1 MKPIRLLAIL
11 SLVATVAQ
19 ASDPHIDSWIT
30 SRSGAY
36 ARIYTNAAAQT
47 ARQSVT
53 TWSNGSQ
60 TQSLPAYSGV
70 QEIDSSTDWVYLR
83 TTGLGFH
90 IMGPWSVGFPNLPAN
105 QHGYYRFPRNP
116 SLPSSG
122 ATKTLTGNGTIGFF
136 VDGVAMFDSRDAHY
150 WNGSTDDVG
159 GTGDWNREAY
169 VNEGATFDPAYAHQE
184 NTGTYHYHANP
195 IALRYLLGDHVT
207 FHASTQTYSESTNPV
222 TSHSPILGWV
232 SDGFPIYGPYAYAN
246 ATNPA
251 SGLKRMVSGYHIRNG
266 EQGTDNLTAVGRKAL
281 PAWATRLYG
290 SGGTTTGP
298 DVSATYP
305 LGRYMEDNAFLGDL
319 GYKQGQD
326 FDLDEYNGRFC
337 VTPEFP
343 QGTYA
348 YFVSIASDGTPVFP
362 YNIGRAFYGNV
373 TAARVTTLSETV
385 TTNFLGGP
393 DAPVTL
399 AAPLLTNH
407 LVTLVWS
414 AVEGGT
420 YQVDSTMDL
429 KHWTTQTTDV
439 TPSGNKAEAAT
450 ALSESAKFFRVSQTA
465 LASYDSVTNSS
476 TSTGGGG
483 GPGGGGGGNPT
494 LSSVTPSSGN
504 RGTLITLMMGLGTM
518 APPAAVHPTSATLG
532 TISGTNVSRS
542 GSTVTATFSIPNNA
556 TPGTVN
562 VSVVFPGPPG
572 MGDVTFSL
580 ANGFTIK

>member
-1 MKPIRLLAIL
+1 MKPNRLLAL
-11 SLVATVAQ
+11 VSVATTIAQ

-36 ARIYTNAAAQT
+36 ARIYTNAAAQS
-47 ARQSVT
+47 ARLSVT

-90 IMGPWSVGFPNLPAN
+90 IMGPWSSGFPNLPAN
-105 QHGYYRFPRNP
+105 QHVYYRFPRNP
-116 SLPSSG
+116 SLPASG
-122 ATKTLTGNGTIGFF
+122 STKTLTGNGTIGFF

-150 WNGSTDDVG
+150 WNGTTDDVG

-169 VNEGATFDPAYAHQE
+169 VNEGTTFDPAYAHQE

-195 IALRYLLGDHVT
+195 IALRYFLGDHVE
-207 FHASTQTYSESTNPV
+207 FNSSTQTYSESTNPV
-222 TSHSPILGWV
+222 TAHSAILGWV

-266 EQGTDNLTAVGRKAL
+266 EQGTDNLTSIGRKAL

-290 SGGTTTGP
+290 SGGTSTGP
-298 DVSATYP
+298 DVSSTYP
-305 LGRYMEDNAFLGDL
+305 LGRYMEDNAYLGDL
-319 GYKQGQD
+319 GFKQGQD
-326 FDLDEYNGRFC
+326 FDLDEYNGRYC

-343 QGTYA
+343 QGT

-362 YNIGRAFYGNV
+362 YNIGRAFYGTV
-373 TAARVTTLSETV
+373 TAARVTTVSETV

-393 DAPVTL
+393 DSSLTL
-399 AAPLLTNH
+399 ANPVLTNSS
-407 LVTLVWS
+407 VTLVWS

-420 YQVDSTMDL
+420 YQVDSSTDL
-429 KHWTTQTTDV
+429 KNWTTQTSGV
-439 TPSGNKAEAAT
+439 TPAGNKANAT
-450 ALSESAKFFRVSQTA
+450 SSLADLAKFFRVSQTA

-476 TSTGGGG
+476 TNTGGGG
-483 GPGGGGGGNPT
+483 GPGGGLGGGGPT
-494 LSSVTPSSGN
+494 LSSVTPTSGN
-504 RGTLITLMMGLGTM
+504 RGTQVTLTMGLGTM
-518 APPAAVHPTSATLG
+518 APPTAVHPTSATLG
-532 TISGTNVSRS
+532 TIRGTNVSRS
-542 GSTVTATFSIPNNA
+542 GSNVTATFSIPSTA
-556 TPGTVN
+556 TPGAVN